1 MSRIRLMIV
10 DDSLFTRKM
19 LQQMVESDPRVEV
32 VALAN
37 NGEEAVEKAH
47 QFKPDIITLDVIMP
61 VMDGIAA
68 LKQIMRECPTQVLMV
83 SGVTT
88 EGAEVTLDALALG
101 AADFLPKPTG
111 GNPAELGKLGKELLE
126 KIHAIAGRR
135 RQPLPAP
142 IPAPAPTSAP
152 ETKHAA
158 APAHPAA
165 PPKTRLA
172 GKKEIVLIGT
182 STGGPNA
189 LQVVIPRLPAD
200 LPVGVL
206 IVQHMPATFTQPLAA
221 RLDRIS
227 AVKVKEAQEGDE
239 ILPGQVLLAPGHSHL
254 VLRERG
260 RVGLD
265 QEPANVPHRPA
276 VDVLMASAAKVYGGS
291 ALGVIM
297 TGMGQDG
304 KEGMTQLKAK
314 GGTIIAQD
322 ERTCVV
328 YGMPRAVVEAGL
340 ADAICPL
347 EEIAATIIHHLK

>member
-1 MSRIRLMIV
+1 MNRIRLMIV

-19 LQQMVESDPRVEV
+19 LQQMVESDPGIEV

-47 QFKPDIITLDVIMP
+47 RFKPDIITLDVIMP

-88 EGAEVTLDALALG
+88 EGAEITLDALALG

-135 RQPLPAP
+135 RQPQSVPV
-142 IPAPAPTSAP
+142 PAPAEVKHPPVPPSAP
-152 ETKHAA
+152 T
-158 APAHPAA
+158 PVPR
-165 PPKTRLA
+165 TRPA

-189 LQVVIPRLPAD
+189 LQVVIPKLPGD

-227 AVKVKEAQEGDE
+227 AVRVKEAQEGDE

-260 RVGLD
+260 HVGLD
-265 QEPANVPHRPA
+265 QEPSNVPHRPA

-291 ALGVIM
+291 AMGVIM

-340 ADAICPL
+340 ADAVCPL